1 MKLIA
6 GLGNPG
12 LKYTKTRHNV
22 GFMAVND
29 LAAAWNIKLKSHT
42 AFRGE
47 YNEINVNG
55 EKVALLKPLTFM
67 NRSGESIK
75 AVMDFYKL
83 SPEDLLV
90 VYDDLDLPGGTVKF
104 RKSGGHGGHNGIR
117 SIIDHL
123 GTKEFNRARMGIS
136 RPPEGVQ
143 VVNYV
148 LSKFSKEEK
157 SSIEEAKQI
166 VVQASKTWSE
176 NDFDRVMN
184 SHN

>member
-29 LAAAWNIKLKSHT
+29 LAAAWNIKLKKHT

-83 SPEDLLV
+83 SQK
-90 VYDDLDLPGGTVKF
+90 TC
-104 RKSGGHGGHNGIR
+104 
-117 SIIDHL
+117 
-123 GTKEFNRARMGIS
+123 
-136 RPPEGVQ
+136 
-143 VVNYV
+143 
-148 LSKFSKEEK
+148 
-157 SSIEEAKQI
+157 SSFMM
-166 VVQASKTWSE
+166 T
-176 NDFDRVMN
+176 
-184 SHN
+184 